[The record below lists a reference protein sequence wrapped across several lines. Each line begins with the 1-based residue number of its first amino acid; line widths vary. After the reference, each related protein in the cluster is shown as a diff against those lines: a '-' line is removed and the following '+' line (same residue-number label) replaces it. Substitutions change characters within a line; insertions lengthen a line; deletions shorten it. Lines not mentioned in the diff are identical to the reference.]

1 MSRLRFGQR
10 LRRAVADRGR
20 IVAGIDPHAS
30 LLEAWSLPDTPE
42 GLREFSRRSL
52 AAVAGTVAAIKPQSA
67 FFERHGSAG
76 VAVLEEL
83 LRDAR
88 EAEVLTILD
97 VKRGDIGSTM
107 GAYAQAHLRP
117 GAPLEA
123 DAITV
128 SPYLG
133 AGSLDPAAQLAA
145 EHGKGLFLLALTSNP
160 AGPQASWAVLG
171 YR

>member
-10 LRRAVADRGR
+10 LRSAVADRGR

-88 EAEVLTILD
+88 EAEVLTRSEERR
-97 VKRGDIGSTM
+97 VGKECRS
-107 GAYAQAHLRP
+107 RW
-117 GAPLEA
+117 
-123 DAITV
+123 
-128 SPYLG
+128 SPY
-133 AGSLDPAAQLAA
+133 
-145 EHGKGLFLLALTSNP
+145 H
-160 AGPQASWAVLG
+160 
-171 YR
+171 

>member
-1 MSRLRFGQR
+1 MAPPPPPTYL
-10 LRRAVADRGR
+10 L
-20 IVAGIDPHAS
+20 S
-30 LLEAWSLPDTPE
+30 LHDALPILPDTPE

-88 EAEVLTILD
+88 AAEVLTILD

-107 GAYAQAHLRP
+107 RAYAPAHLRP
-117 GAPLEA
+117 GAPL
-123 DAITV
+123 
-128 SPYLG
+128 
-133 AGSLDPAAQLAA
+133 
-145 EHGKGLFLLALTSNP
+145 
-160 AGPQASWAVLG
+160 
-171 YR
+171 